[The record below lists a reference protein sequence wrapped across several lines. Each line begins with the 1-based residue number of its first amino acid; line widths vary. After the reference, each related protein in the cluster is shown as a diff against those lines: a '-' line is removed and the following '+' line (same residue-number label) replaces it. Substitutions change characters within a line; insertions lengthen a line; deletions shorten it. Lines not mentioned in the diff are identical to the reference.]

1 MGKTV
6 KTTRNKIMKHLQKAI
21 DRCDE
26 ILLDFRAADDLA
38 AGNHPR
44 LTEYMPSF
52 VESVDSIKAGLTTF
66 REQI

>member
-1 MGKTV
+1 MGKAV

-38 AGNHPR
+38 AGNHPL
-44 LTEYMPSF
+44 LTQYLPSF
-52 VESVDSIKAGLTTF
+52 VESVDSLKQGLIAF
-66 REQI
+66 RELI